1 MAVRAASVA
10 PPPGLAMPK
19 WESEEIG
26 RNNNSSLMELNAG
39 INVGE
44 GYVAEEFQVGDKHY
58 PCFKE
63 DLRPHFNSALAP
75 HSVLVQNS
83 NSSSPNKETLSEVNG
98 NPNITDR
105 TRQGP
110 GPPDNLT
117 RSDQNR
123 HVLGRSKNIR
133 VGFRVLILDYF
144 RVRVDIRSGVGSYK
158 YTSLNPIFSFER
170 NPTLF
175 ASLSSLFIP

>member
-1 MAVRAASVA
+1 MGGLRSETKEMRKKSSRVREKKAEMVAQMAVRAASVA

-26 RNNNSSLMELNAG
+26 RNNNSSPMELNAG

-105 TRQGP
+105 IGQGP
-110 GPPDNLT
+110 GPPDNPT
-117 RSDQNR
+117 RSDQN
-123 HVLGRSKNIR
+123 
-133 VGFRVLILDYF
+133 
-144 RVRVDIRSGVGSYK
+144 
-158 YTSLNPIFSFER
+158 
-170 NPTLF
+170 
-175 ASLSSLFIP
+175 